1 MSWQKFKETSILI
14 YLYLEIYIYIYILYN
29 IHLEVTEMMLSQN
42 QLH

>member
-1 MSWQKFKETSILI
+1 MSWQNFKETSILI
-14 YLYLEIYIYIYILYN
+14 YLYLEKYIYILYN